1 MTSDKVRLTASMLV
15 ERNAR
20 KEDVASGNISAG
32 VENAVT
38 YLTAIEEPGIYN
50 LVGRDETKLTETAW
64 RLAKTSQEW
73 MYIPWMSPPKD
84 VDGFKVIVD
93 RVAATRMASRRIR
106 EIRTFDSAEIVV
118 AVSQSVLPEI
128 NQVIR
133 ISEFGSG
140 E

>member
-1 MTSDKVRLTASMLV
+1 MTSDKVRLNASMLV

-20 KEDVASGNISAG
+20 KENVASGNISAD

-64 RLAKTSQEW
+64 RLANTSQEW
-73 MYIPWMSPPKD
+73 MYVPWMSPPKD
-84 VDGFKVIVD
+84 VDALKVIVD